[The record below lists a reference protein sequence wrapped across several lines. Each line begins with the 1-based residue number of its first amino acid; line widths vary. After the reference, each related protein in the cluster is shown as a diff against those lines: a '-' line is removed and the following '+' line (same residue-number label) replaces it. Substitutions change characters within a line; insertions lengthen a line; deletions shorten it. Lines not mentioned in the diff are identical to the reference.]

1 MSKRKLNRQQKW
13 RIEKIQQEKA
23 LRAEKSNRNIELQEG
38 AGELSSE
45 QKGVI
50 ISHYGKRIDVEA
62 TEGDHK
68 GQVFRCHVRANMGS
82 LVTGDNVIW
91 RSASD
96 GSGVIE
102 ALLPRKTILERPDNY
117 GKMKPV
123 ASNIDNILIVIAPLP
138 GPQTILIDR
147 YLVAAETLNIRPVLL
162 LNKTDL
168 IDEKNEQSIDALMNA
183 YQGLGYEIV
192 RASATTQHGMNDL
205 LSFLDGRVTVFV
217 GQSGVGKSSLIQS
230 LLPEQSLRIG
240 ELSEANQKGKHTTT
254 TAKLFHL
261 PKGGDLI
268 DSPGIREFGLWHI
281 SEDELAE
288 GFIEFRPFLRQCRF
302 RNCQHEHEPG
312 CGLLNAAENNL
323 IAMERVKNYRLLK
336 STLNELTV
344 RAST

>member
-1 MSKRKLNRQQKW
+1 
-13 RIEKIQQEKA
+13 
-23 LRAEKSNRNIELQEG
+23 
-38 AGELSSE
+38 
-45 QKGVI
+45 
-50 ISHYGKRIDVEA
+50 
-62 TEGDHK
+62 
-68 GQVFRCHVRANMGS
+68 
-82 LVTGDNVIW
+82 
-91 RSASD
+91 
-96 GSGVIE
+96 
-102 ALLPRKTILERPDNY
+102 
-117 GKMKPV
+117 
-123 ASNIDNILIVIAPLP
+123 
-138 GPQTILIDR
+138 
-147 YLVAAETLNIRPVLL
+147 
-162 LNKTDL
+162 
-168 IDEKNEQSIDALMNA
+168 
-183 YQGLGYEIV
+183 
-192 RASATTQHGMNDL
+192 MNDL